1 MDTARDEVQE
11 ELLGDI
17 IARGSDAVVS
27 SFLNDTDGLE
37 AASYDY
43 DGSGDLMPVQEG
55 DREDGFGD
63 PMPVQEGDRDDGSGD
78 RTESGQVYILVK
90 PMLTSLLMHSLFW
103 YVHILIKSLFFFL
116 SLRIEHNFGKE
127 TRPEEKVELG

>member
-17 IARGSDAVVS
+17 IARGSDAIFLL
-27 SFLNDTDGLE
+27 FLNETDGLE
-37 AASYDY
+37 AADY

-55 DREDGFGD
+55 DREDGSGD
-63 PMPVQEGDRDDGSGD
+63 PMPVQEGDHDDVSGD

-90 PMLTSLLMHSLFW
+90 LLLTS
-103 YVHILIKSLFFFL
+103 
-116 SLRIEHNFGKE
+116 
-127 TRPEEKVELG
+127 

>member
-17 IARGSDAVVS
+17 IAQGSDAVCS
-27 SFLNDTDGLE
+27 YLNDTDGLE
-37 AASYDY
+37 AAGYDY

-55 DREDGFGD
+55 DCEDGSGD
-63 PMPVQEGDRDDGSGD
+63 PMPVQGDRDDVSSD

-90 PMLTSLLMHSLFW
+90 LLLTS
-103 YVHILIKSLFFFL
+103 
-116 SLRIEHNFGKE
+116 
-127 TRPEEKVELG
+127 